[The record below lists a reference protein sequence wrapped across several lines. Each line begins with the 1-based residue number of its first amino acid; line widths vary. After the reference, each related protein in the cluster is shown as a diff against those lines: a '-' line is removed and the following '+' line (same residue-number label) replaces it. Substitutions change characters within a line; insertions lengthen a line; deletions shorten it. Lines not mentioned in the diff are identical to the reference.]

1 MRFFS
6 RPDSYRD
13 FPRPQ
18 DTHGSLTNEIPR
30 RFALLGMTL
39 VVLLVFYRL
48 RDTFVI
54 PNASEES
61 QSQTIPRIQ
70 LNRGNPVG
78 WRFLDA
84 DVTFI
89 LWGFRRF
96 TPVFIF
102 LRKWFYHSSKAAF
115 TSICEGNSN
124 CSIISSNN
132 SISSSSAKSY
142 KSSVSSSK

>member
-1 MRFFS
+1 MPR

-13 FPRPQ
+13 LLRPQ

-102 LRKWFYHSSKAAF
+102 LRKMVLSQIRQWLLERADFVYQCTAS
-115 TSICEGNSN
+115 
-124 CSIISSNN
+124 
-132 SISSSSAKSY
+132 
-142 KSSVSSSK
+142 